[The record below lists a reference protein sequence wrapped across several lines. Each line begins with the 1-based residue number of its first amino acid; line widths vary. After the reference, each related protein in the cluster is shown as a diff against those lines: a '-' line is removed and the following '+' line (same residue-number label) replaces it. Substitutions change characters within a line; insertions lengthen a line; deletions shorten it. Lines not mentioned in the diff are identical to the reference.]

1 MSCRVWK
8 AFGAGLVC
16 ALLAGPAQAGFSI
29 TTGSITLD
37 QGGSGFVPV
46 MIQSTSGT
54 QPLDFVGYQFQIT
67 TTSGRLLEFQDS
79 PFPDPTFGDSG
90 YVFFGNSADQS
101 VMSGLGFAST
111 TGTPND
117 TFIGG
122 DFTADGTS
130 VLVPETPTMLLVN
143 LPVTAVTALAGDVF
157 TISLVPS
164 TDASPMGLDG
174 NTGFS
179 AGGTFAPYDS
189 LPGTVTIT
197 QGVPEPGGLT
207 LIVLGGLGIFGSTY
221 RRRSR
226 RDQREEHMPVEAAL
240 QDASH

>member
-1 MSCRVWK
+1 MSRQLWMAC
-8 AFGAGLVC
+8 GAGVICL
-16 ALLAGPAQAGFSI
+16 LLAGQGQAGFLI

-46 MIQSTSGT
+46 LIQSTSG
-54 QPLDFVGYQFQIT
+54 PESLDFVGYQFQIT

-79 PFPDPTFGDSG
+79 PFPDPTFSDPT
-90 YVFFGNSADQS
+90 YVFFGDSANQS
-101 VMSGLGFAST
+101 VMSGSGFASS
-111 TGTPND
+111 TGEPND

-122 DFTADGTS
+122 DFTADGTR
-130 VLVPETPTMLLVN
+130 VIIVETSAMLLVD

-164 TDASPMGLDG
+164 ADVSPIGLDG

-179 AGGTFAPYDS
+179 AVGTFAPYDS
-189 LPGTVTIT
+189 QTGTVTIT
-197 QGVPEPGGLT
+197 QTVPEPGGLT
-207 LIVLGGLGIFGSTY
+207 LISLGGLGVLGHAY

-226 RDQREEHMPVEAAL
+226 GVRMPLSLVGR
-240 QDASH
+240 HPYP